1 MDLWA
6 RGKRAIFTKIV
17 KIITATPTS
26 PPGII
31 ETKKAKALSSGS
43 YKIVFQILLNI
54 KSFYPEEEI
63 LAKLILTNLYVP
75 FAMDDNEKYAL
86 HPNKHPLVHHIL
98 KWLVLYI
105 ENK

>member
-1 MDLWA
+1 MQKEIKAIIFDAA
-6 RGKRAIFTKIV
+6 RVLMNFDTNIFVKAIK
-17 KIITATPTS
+17 PYS
-26 PPGII
+26 PY
-31 ETKKAKALSSGS
+31 S
-43 YKIVFQILLNI
+43 
-54 KSFYPEEEI
+54 EEEI